1 MKRLK
6 KTFLAFFLV
15 LLAAAFVPTEQAS
28 AHPGPPVKLALPGMG
43 DAPAATGYWFAS
55 GNPGTG
61 NAGNKP
67 VVVGLHGCGGPYD
80 AQGKLTPQWAR
91 YAAQFHAEGIHF
103 LVVDSF
109 SGRGVQSLCETPQAQ
124 RTIGNEDRRAD
135 VQAALLWLANQPG
148 VDAQRLAVVG
158 WSHGAQAVLSLL
170 DAKASATTMKK
181 DGSNLSPAPLAAV
194 AFYPGCGQ
202 FARQPGGY
210 ALQPDVAL
218 LVLIGALDD
227 WTPAAACTQ
236 LLAKVKKASTS
247 TSPAPFELVIYPDS
261 YHGFD
266 SPSAVRIRHGIATAS
281 GMAHVG
287 GNRAAWEASHIRLF
301 DFLLGQFGQTAVLS
315 HAERFA
321 LTGR

>member
-6 KTFLAFFLV
+6 KTLLAFCLV
-15 LLAAAFVPTEQAS
+15 LLAAAFVPTEQVS
-28 AHPGPPVKLALPGMG
+28 AQPAPPIKLAIPGMG

-55 GNPGTG
+55 GNPD
-61 NAGNKP
+61 AGNKP

-91 YAAQFHAEGIHF
+91 YAAQFQTEGIHF

-109 SGRGVQSLCETPQAQ
+109 SGHGVQSLCETPYAQ

-148 VDAQRLAVVG
+148 VDVRRLAVVG

-170 DAKASATTMKK
+170 DAKAAATTLKK

-194 AFYPGCGQ
+194 AFYPGCGH

-210 ALQPDVAL
+210 ALQPGIAL

-236 LLAKVKKASTS
+236 LLANVQKAS

-266 SPSAVRIRHGIATAS
+266 SPSAVRIRHGIATTS